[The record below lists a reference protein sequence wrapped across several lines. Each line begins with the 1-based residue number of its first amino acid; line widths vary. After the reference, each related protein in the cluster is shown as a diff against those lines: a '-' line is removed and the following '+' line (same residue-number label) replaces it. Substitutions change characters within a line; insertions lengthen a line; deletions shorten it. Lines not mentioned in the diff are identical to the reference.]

1 MTTILF
7 CVKTKKISINNI
19 KKQLKSI
26 IHKDIVLHF
35 LTEKNNEIVDEIN
48 QLKPDKTLPVQLS
61 IYPVGTSEE
70 SMIENGVK
78 NLPNT
83 KFVLVRDNANFSAD
97 LIEKLI
103 TESLLGFDIV
113 MAKKLKKENFFSEF
127 FSKLSK
133 KLCNLFF
140 NFTFYEGDIGTQFF
154 SEQAHSIMKT
164 TNVAMLTKLNR
175 WIALNINY
183 IEFDFEKTI
192 IKNKKFEN
200 NIIKASVYLG
210 LFVLTLAGA
219 IVFNAYIAISF
230 IGWLVL
236 VFACIAFLALGLRSL
251 MDIYVV
257 SKIGN
262 IYCENVSVIERKEI

>member
-113 MAKKLKKENFFSEF
+113 MAKKPRKENFFSEF

-140 NFTFYEGDIGTQFF
+140 NFTFYLTAFYFF
-154 SEQAHSIMKT
+154 
-164 TNVAMLTKLNR
+164 LL
-175 WIALNINY
+175 
-183 IEFDFEKTI
+183 
-192 IKNKKFEN
+192 
-200 NIIKASVYLG
+200 
-210 LFVLTLAGA
+210 
-219 IVFNAYIAISF
+219 
-230 IGWLVL
+230 
-236 VFACIAFLALGLRSL
+236 
-251 MDIYVV
+251 
-257 SKIGN
+257 
-262 IYCENVSVIERKEI
+262 